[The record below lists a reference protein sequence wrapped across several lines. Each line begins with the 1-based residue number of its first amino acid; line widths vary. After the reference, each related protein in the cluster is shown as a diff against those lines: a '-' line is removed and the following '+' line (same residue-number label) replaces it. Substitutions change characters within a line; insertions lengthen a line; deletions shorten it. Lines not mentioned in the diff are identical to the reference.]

1 MLWLNVSNL
10 QDDETDF
17 NKIFCEADE
26 TLKDYIYS
34 VLTNHISIEDVIGDI
49 IAIYFCK
56 QEKISD
62 FQRIMLAKLS
72 FSMKFQILIDILK
85 IENSEK
91 KPEIIKKIKDFTE
104 SRNLIAHR
112 KRGLSISKNG
122 ITFYLGR
129 NKDGTNN
136 ELTETD
142 RGLTVRLGSECLK
155 KLMEIREEMKRKYYS

>member
-1 MLWLNVSNL
+1 MTIKSSN
-10 QDDETDF
+10 DTKPNSMDIFDEV
-17 NKIFCEADE
+17 DE
-26 TLKDYIYS
+26 TLKDYIYN
-34 VLTNHISIEDVIGDI
+34 VLTDHISIEDVMGDI

-62 FQRIMLAKLS
+62 FQRIMLPKLS

-112 KRGLSISKNG
+112 KRGLSISKEG

-129 NKDGTNN
+129 NKDGANK
-136 ELTETD
+136 ELTEAD
-142 RGLTVRLGSECLK
+142 RFLTIELGRECLE
-155 KLMEIREEMKRKYYS
+155 KLTEIREEKKRKYYS